1 MIQQRKRRTIIVI
14 LLFLTLVLVIF
25 ITSTQYSS
33 ANSSEED
40 TVVVPILMYHDIRMS
55 ELGKYA
61 ISPEEFESD
70 LKYLKENNYTAITM
84 TDLIDYVYNGSQL
97 PKKPIILSFD
107 DGFLGTYTYAY
118 ELLKQ
123 YDMKIVLSVTGIYID
138 EKEALSAYSYLSW
151 EQISQ
156 MAHSGYV
163 EVQNHTYNLHTSGSD
178 RIGCMQADGESFS
191 AYEKVLTADIQKLQT
206 EIITATS
213 TAPAAFTYPCGQ
225 FSENTDIVLKKL
237 GFSASLSCEYGV
249 NYITKDTSD
258 LFGLKRIRRS
268 YNDNLEQ
275 RLQNAYLETK

>member
-1 MIQQRKRRTIIVI
+1 MIQQRKRKTAIAT
-14 LLFLTLVLVIF
+14 LLFLALVLIVF
-25 ITSTQYSS
+25 IVSTQYSS
-33 ANSSEED
+33 ANSSKED
-40 TVVVPILMYHDIRMS
+40 TIVVPILMYHDIRIS

-70 LKYLKENNYTAITM
+70 LKYLKEHNYTTITM
-84 TDLIDYVYNGSQL
+84 TDLIDHVYNGSPL
-97 PKKPIILSFD
+97 PEKPIILSFD

-138 EKEALSAYSYLSW
+138 EKEVLSSYSYLSW
-151 EQISQ
+151 DQINQ

-163 EVQNHTYNLHTSGSD
+163 EVQNHTYNLHTSKSE

-191 AYEKVLTADIQKLQT
+191 TYEEVLTADIQKLQD
-206 EIITATS
+206 EISAATS
-213 TAPAAFTYPCGQ
+213 TMPTTFTYPYGE
-225 FSENTDIVLKKL
+225 FSENTDIILKKL

-268 YNDNLEQ
+268 YNDNLET
-275 RLQNAYLETK
+275 RLQDAYLQTQ